1 VTLAQRWLR
10 HPQKIWLRRALFQV
24 HLWTGLALG
33 LYIVAISLSGSALV
47 FRDRIFKAI
56 GNKPRTV
63 VISGP
68 RLPDDKLR
76 SLAEKAFPHYRAG
89 YVFRAKQRDQAS
101 IVVLDRNGKYKQ
113 ELFDPYGGQDLG
125 PADPAVLRA
134 LTWLADLHFNLLAG
148 EQGRRWNGYAAILVT
163 LVVLTGA
170 VIWWPGM
177 ENWRRSLAPSQ
188 LAAPR
193 EKRRFPGVVGTP
205 LAARPGGNWKRFNWE
220 LHSMIGFWTYAFS
233 LMWGITGIY
242 VVFPAPFQRVAG
254 LFLTPDLFDPR
265 HSPDEQLLRWF
276 SLVHFG
282 NFGPGEWMLRTVW
295 VIAGLAPPLLF
306 VTGVLMW
313 SNRKLWPRARRFRQ
327 PASNSAGVAAR

>member
-10 HPQKIWLRRALFQV
+10 HPQAVWLRRALFQV

-33 LYIVAISLSGSALV
+33 LYIIVISLSGSALV
-47 FRDRIFKAI
+47 FRDRIFKAL

-63 VISGP
+63 AIFGP

-76 SLAEKAFPHYRAG
+76 VLAEKAYPRYRAG
-89 YVFRAKQRDQAS
+89 YVFRGKQRDQAS
-101 IVVLDRNGKYKQ
+101 IVVLDRNSKYRQ
-113 ELFDPYGGQDLG
+113 ELFDPYSGQDLG
-125 PADPAVLRA
+125 PADPAVLRV

-148 EQGRRWNGYAAILVT
+148 EEGRRWNGHAAVLVT
-163 LVVLTGA
+163 LLVLTGS
-170 VIWWPGM
+170 VVWWPGI
-177 ENWRRSLAPSQ
+177 ENWRRSLA
-188 LAAPR
+188 
-193 EKRRFPGVVGTP
+193 
-205 LAARPGGNWKRFNWE
+205 ARTTANWKRFNWE

-282 NFGPGEWMLRTVW
+282 NFGPGEWVLRSVW
-295 VIAGLAPPLLF
+295 VLAGLAPPLLF
-306 VTGVLMW
+306 VTGALMW
-313 SNRKLWPRARRFRQ
+313 WNRKPWPALRLWVGRFRLILVGQ
-327 PASNSAGVAAR
+327 AVSPAKISRIGGRPTKASVPRV

>member
-1 VTLAQRWLR
+1 VTLSQRWLR
-10 HPQKIWLRRALFQV
+10 HPQNVWLRRVLFQV

-76 SLAEKAFPHYRAG
+76 SLAEKAYPRYRAG
-89 YVFRAKQRDQAS
+89 YVFRGKQRDQAS

-113 ELFDPYGGQDLG
+113 ELIDPYNGQDLG
-125 PADPAVLRA
+125 PADPVVLRA

-148 EQGRRWNGYAAILVT
+148 EEGRRWNGYAAVLVT
-163 LVVLTGA
+163 LLVLTGA
-170 VIWWPGM
+170 VVWWPGM
-177 ENWRRSLAPSQ
+177 ENWRRSI
-188 LAAPR
+188 APR
-193 EKRRFPGVVGTP
+193 SR
-205 LAARPGGNWKRFNWE
+205 GNWKRFNWE
-220 LHSMIGFWTYAFS
+220 LHSMVGFWTYAFL
-233 LMWGITGIY
+233 LMWGVTGIY

-265 HSPDEQLLRWF
+265 HSPDEQFLRWF

-282 NFGPGEWMLRTVW
+282 NFGPGEWVLRTVW
-295 VIAGLAPPLLF
+295 VLAGFAPPLLF
-306 VTGVLMW
+306 ITGALMW
-313 SNRKLWPRARRFRQ
+313 WNRKLGPWVKRFHLIIGESKVPRRKRLAHQ
-327 PASNSAGVAAR
+327 V

>member
-1 VTLAQRWLR
+1 MRERSSPTQRWLR
-10 HPQKIWLRRALFQV
+10 HPQAVWLRRALFQV
-24 HLWTGLALG
+24 HLWTGLSLG
-33 LYIVAISLSGSALV
+33 VYIVVISLSGSALV
-47 FRDRIFKAI
+47 FRDRIFKAL

-68 RLPDDKLR
+68 RLPDDELR
-76 SLAEKAFPHYRAG
+76 VLAQKAYPRYRAG
-89 YVFRAKQRDQAS
+89 YVFGGKQRDHAS

-113 ELFDPYGGQDLG
+113 ELFDPYSGQDLG

-148 EQGRRWNGYAAILVT
+148 EEGRRWNGYAAVLVT
-163 LVVLTGA
+163 LLVLTGS
-170 VIWWPGM
+170 VVWWPGI
-177 ENWRRSLAPSQ
+177 ESWRRSLA
-188 LAAPR
+188 
-193 EKRRFPGVVGTP
+193 
-205 LAARPGGNWKRFNWE
+205 ARTTGNWKRFNWE

-282 NFGPGEWMLRTVW
+282 NFGPGEWILRTVW
-295 VIAGLAPPLLF
+295 VLLGLAPPLLF
-306 VTGVLMW
+306 VTGGLMW
-313 SNRKLWPRARRFRQ
+313 WNRKLWPWARRFVGRTPR
-327 PASNSAGVAAR
+327 PALNSPMTNPIVRV